1 MSFDSF
7 IFLLN
12 QAYPNSVKIKS
23 IEQKL
28 LMYPNEVRKI
38 IDEVKQLKIPIIE
51 KDKCIQLI
59 YPLYSLKGIQ
69 SELSSKTVSDLILL
83 PEIDSTNHYAKEHIT
98 TLNNR
103 SMILAYRQ
111 TAGVGRIQR
120 PWYSPLGKSLSMT
133 ILLKKLPVDLNMMP
147 FSLLTAAA
155 LTKAIKPL
163 TDKVLIKWP
172 NDLILNN
179 KKIAGILSK
188 LEIDA
193 EGNKQLIIGVGLNIN
208 QEQTDF
214 PSEIQHKATSLR
226 QELKEWIQ
234 PDLLIARFIEDFF
247 YLTEQY
253 VISKISAPFINYCK
267 EHSAIIG
274 DQVNVHST
282 SETTYPAKVIDID
295 NNGGLIIEHVSTGQV
310 KTLLS
315 NEISIRQP
323 NGQYI

>member
-12 QAYPNSVKIKS
+12 KAYPNSVEIKS

-28 LMYPNEVRKI
+28 LMYPNEIRKI

-51 KDKCIQLI
+51 KDNCIQLI

-69 SELSSKTVSDLILL
+69 SELSSQTVSDLILL
-83 PEIDSTNHYAKEHIT
+83 PEIDSTNRYAKEHIN
-98 TLNNR
+98 TLNHR

-133 ILLKKLPVDLNMMP
+133 ILLKKLPVDLNMIP

-172 NDLILNN
+172 NDLLLNN
-179 KKIAGILSK
+179 KKIAGILSE

-208 QEQTDF
+208 QAQTDF
-214 PSEIQHKATSLR
+214 PSEIQHKATSLK

-234 PDLLIARFIEDFF
+234 PDLLIARFIEEFF
-247 YLTEQY
+247 DITEQY
-253 VISKISAPFINYCK
+253 VISKKSASFINYCK

-282 SETTYPAKVIDID
+282 SETSYPAKVIDID
-295 NNGGLIIEHVSTGQV
+295 NNGGLIIEHISTGQV

>member
-12 QAYPNSVKIKS
+12 QAYPNSVEIKS

-83 PEIDSTNHYAKEHIT
+83 PEIDSTNRYAKEHIN

-111 TAGVGRIQR
+111 TAGVGRIHR

-163 TDKVLIKWP
+163 TDKVLI
-172 NDLILNN
+172 
-179 KKIAGILSK
+179 
-188 LEIDA
+188 
-193 EGNKQLIIGVGLNIN
+193 
-208 QEQTDF
+208 
-214 PSEIQHKATSLR
+214 
-226 QELKEWIQ
+226 
-234 PDLLIARFIEDFF
+234 
-247 YLTEQY
+247 
-253 VISKISAPFINYCK
+253 
-267 EHSAIIG
+267 
-274 DQVNVHST
+274 
-282 SETTYPAKVIDID
+282 
-295 NNGGLIIEHVSTGQV
+295 
-310 KTLLS
+310 
-315 NEISIRQP
+315 
-323 NGQYI
+323 